1 MHKIALEPKGFCT
14 LWADG
19 SGAGVE
25 EVDLERRDY
34 TYALLNSVFPCGA
47 VSKSVGGS

>member
-1 MHKIALEPKGFCT
+1 MHKIALEPKELCQ

-25 EVDLERRDY
+25 EVNLERRDY
-34 TYALLNSVFPCGA
+34 IYALLNSVFPCGA
-47 VSKSVGGS
+47 VSQPVGES